1 MTLAELKTGEKA
13 VISKIKG
20 RGTFRKRIMEMGF
33 VKGKVVRVVKSAPLK
48 DPIEYQI
55 LNYNISLRRAEA
67 ALVEVV
73 RLDTIHEKEFKTT
86 EDEPRQISEK
96 IRQQLKERGQHIEV
110 ALVGNPNSGKTS
122 IFNIASH
129 SREHVGNYAGVTVD
143 SKKAN
148 FKQNEYNFQLTD
160 LPGTYSITAYSPEE
174 LYVRKYLM
182 NEYPDVVLNV
192 IDASNLERNLF
203 LTSQLIDMD
212 QKVVIA
218 LNMYDEL
225 EKRGDTFDYG
235 HLGKMFGIPII
246 PTVARNGEGIEELFD
261 TVIAQFEDEEPIT
274 RHVHINYGKEVERSI
289 SRLQTQIRG
298 TGFSYALSSR
308 FFATKLLEKD
318 QDISEYIQSFNPEGS
333 IQELAD
339 KEIRRLENLL
349 SDDTEELIADARFG
363 FISGALKETL
373 KEKQDEVE
381 EESTPTARLDRILT
395 NKWLGFPLFLLF
407 LWLMFQTTFSV
418 GQFPV
423 SWIES
428 GVSLLSTLFTQ
439 LLPSGIFQDLVVDGI
454 IGGVGGVIIFLPNI
468 LILFLFISF
477 MEDTGYMARVAFI
490 MDKLMH
496 MIGLHG
502 KSFIPLIMGFGCNVP
517 AIMATRTLENKR
529 DRLLTMLIIPLMSC
543 SARLPVYI
551 LIAGAIFPGQA
562 GNIIFGL
569 YMTGIL
575 LSVLVALVLKNT
587 LFRKQESPFVMEL
600 PPYRVPTAQAIFKHM
615 WFKGQI
621 YLKKMGGLILIAS
634 IIIWALGYFP
644 RVEGN
649 KTEQLENS
657 YIGKIGKTVEPV
669 IKPLGFDWKMGI
681 ALITGTVAKEVVV
694 STLGVL
700 YQDDEASDNLPDKIR
715 TDVYQTGPRK
725 GQTVYTP
732 HATLAFLLFVLIYV
746 PCIAVLAV
754 IRKESGG
761 WKWAIFM
768 AVYTTA
774 LAWIIA
780 FGVFQIGSL
789 LA

>member
-694 STLGVL
+694 STLGEL